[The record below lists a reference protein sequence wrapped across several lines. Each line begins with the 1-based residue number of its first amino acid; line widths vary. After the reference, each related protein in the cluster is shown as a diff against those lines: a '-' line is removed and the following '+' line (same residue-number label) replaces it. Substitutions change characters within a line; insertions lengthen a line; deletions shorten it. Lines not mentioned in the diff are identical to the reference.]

1 MRVEARCALVHIP
14 VLRRSTL
21 GLAYHPRKRTRFG
34 PNGSPGTNDLMLP
47 IAPFYQSI
55 NCWPTFFYQWK
66 RKLATDLKD
75 AQSCVFKPPSPPS
88 TPWILKSP
96 LEFQS
101 SFRDC
106 KNLGDCPRGFVIRP
120 PRGGC
125 PPFLLRD
132 GKKASNTRRHPA
144 GVVRGI
150 WSGYKS
156 ERTVNPLA
164 RNPSASE
171 NCAKM
176 NRLDRCSPTLNR

>member
-1 MRVEARCALVHIP
+1 MFLSQFS
-14 VLRRSTL
+14 RSSNV

-88 TPWILKSP
+88 TPWILKSL

-101 SFRDC
+101 SFRYR
-106 KNLGDCPRGFVIRP
+106 KKLGDCPRFLVKSAYVPGFPRNRMRLEEALEVARRLLGKLRRIR
-120 PRGGC
+120 
-125 PPFLLRD
+125 
-132 GKKASNTRRHPA
+132 A
-144 GVVRGI
+144 V
-150 WSGYKS
+150 
-156 ERTVNPLA
+156 
-164 RNPSASE
+164 
-171 NCAKM
+171 
-176 NRLDRCSPTLNR
+176 